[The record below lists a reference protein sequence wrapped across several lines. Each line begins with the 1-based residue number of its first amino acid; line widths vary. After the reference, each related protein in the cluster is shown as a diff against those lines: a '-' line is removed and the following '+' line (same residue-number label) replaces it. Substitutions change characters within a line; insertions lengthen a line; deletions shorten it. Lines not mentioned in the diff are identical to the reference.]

1 MDTILKIK
9 NLSLSFKGKKILDN
23 INMSVSKGE
32 ILAIVGESGSGKS
45 MLARSILRLNNPDIF
60 DIKGE
65 IFFQGQDINSLPE
78 KQLTNIRG
86 SRIGMIFQEPL
97 SYLNPVIKMASQL
110 TEPLKKH
117 KKINKSKAAELM
129 EDLLRKLNINN
140 PEQYMKS
147 YPHQLSGGMAQRGVI
162 AMTSSCEPE
171 LIIADEPTSSL
182 DVIVQFSITKLIKD
196 LAKLLGVSVVF
207 ITHDLQLAAKIA
219 DRVAVISKGRIVE
232 EGDVQEVLKNPKS
245 EETAQLLNACIVSRG
260 RQNGAKSKAL
270 LEIRDLTMHYK
281 NGQKIN
287 RALDGVSLTVYEGET
302 LGLLGESG
310 CGKSTLSR
318 IITRIQR
325 PTSGEVLF
333 DGKDI
338 FTKRDYPKD
347 VQMIFQ
353 DSTTS
358 MNPQMRVEDI
368 VAEGMD
374 ILCKKSRQERT
385 RDVIESLER
394 VGLDKN
400 IKDRFPHQ
408 LSGGQR
414 QRVGIA
420 RALITNPRILICD
433 EPTSYLDTVSQK
445 YMLDLFMK
453 LKNEINLTYI
463 FITHNIRILGNIS
476 DRIAVMHKGRIVE
489 IGTRDEIEF
498 NPIHP
503 YTKMLINASIK
514 DEDYLAESLFQTD
527 DSAYT
532 GYGCIYHAICKRA
545 AEKCRQESP
554 PMINI
559 EGEHFVACHLF

>member
-9 NLSLSFKGKKILDN
+9 DFSLSCKGKKILDN

-32 ILAIVGESGSGKS
+32 ILALVGESGSGKS
-45 MLARSILRLNNPDIF
+45 MLARSILRLNNPGIF
-60 DIKGE
+60 DTEGE
-65 IFFQGQDINSLPE
+65 IFFEDQDINSLTE
-78 KQLTNIRG
+78 RQLTKIRG
-86 SRIGMIFQEPL
+86 ARIGMIFQEPL
-97 SYLNPVIKMASQL
+97 SYLNPVFKMAGQL

-117 KKINKSKAAELM
+117 KKIKKSKAAELM

-182 DVIVQFSITKLIKD
+182 DVIVQLSIIKLIKD
-196 LAKLLGVSVVF
+196 LARFFGVAVIF

-245 EETAQLLNACIVSRG
+245 EETAQLLNACIVSGG
-260 RQNGAKSKAL
+260 RDTDKSVLDKSVLEGTGTNDRVKSVLEGTETNDQAQNLYEDNICADVKRKAL
-270 LEIRDLTMHYK
+270 LEIRDLKMHYK
-281 NGQKIN
+281 NGQNIN
-287 RALDGVSLTVYEGET
+287 RALEGVSLTVYEGET

-338 FTKRDYPKD
+338 FTKSDYPKD

-445 YMLDLFMK
+445 HMLDLFMK

-489 IGTRDEIEF
+489 IGTKDEIEF

-503 YTKMLINASIK
+503 YTKMLINASITPK
-514 DEDYLAESLFQTD
+514 KIQ
-527 DSAYT
+527 
-532 GYGCIYHAICKRA
+532 
-545 AEKCRQESP
+545 
-554 PMINI
+554 
-559 EGEHFVACHLF
+559 